1 MFLFTKTV
9 IKSDLQQ
16 ILLLMCFSAYL
27 SNKCT
32 FFSAEFLF
40 ILLYSLYY
48 AQSKLLFFTAQS
60 FKKNQ
65 ESLYYLRP
73 GNFSYYNL

>member
-27 SNKCT
+27 SNKCN
-32 FFSAEFLF
+32 FFFCLF
-40 ILLYSLYY
+40 IL
-48 AQSKLLFFTAQS
+48 
-60 FKKNQ
+60 
-65 ESLYYLRP
+65 
-73 GNFSYYNL
+73 

>member
-16 ILLLMCFSAYL
+16 ILLLMCFSVYL
-27 SNKCT
+27 SNKCN

-48 AQSKLLFFTAQS
+48 AQSKLLFFYGS
-60 FKKNQ
+60 I
-65 ESLYYLRP
+65 L
-73 GNFSYYNL
+73 

>member
-16 ILLLMCFSAYL
+16 ILLLMCFSVYL

-32 FFSAEFLF
+32 FSLQHFY
-40 ILLYSLYY
+40 LYFYIAYRLY
-48 AQSKLLFFTAQS
+48 AQIKLLVLWLNPLKRTR
-60 FKKNQ
+60 NHCTI
-65 ESLYYLRP
+65 LGLVI
-73 GNFSYYNL
+73 LDL